1 MALLRFTLKSQYPV
15 LPGAQGERDK
25 EKWPSPPRLVWAV
38 GTVIENHPCTLG
50 FIYSGLTI
58 SSGLFTGFLRAYPV
72 RYLQLQFPWCRRL
85 FSFQQL
91 KLWIFPVIFVD
102 EKVFPSMS
110 LSHGSTWLK
119 EKFTQTS
126 CKYEGAVGLQGSLL
140 SLCLCCQ
147 TGALPTFFL
156 PLEFSCQESDT
167 SSLNFRDIN
176 KL

>member
-1 MALLRFTLKSQYPV
+1 MALLRSTLKSQYPV
-15 LPGAQGERDK
+15 PPGAQGERDK
-25 EKWPSPPRLVWAV
+25 GKWPSPPRLVWV
-38 GTVIENHPCTLG
+38 VCTVIENHPCTFRFHILRVD
-50 FIYSGLTI
+50 
-58 SSGLFTGFLRAYPV
+58 SSGLFTGFLRVYPI

-119 EKFTQTS
+119 EKFIQTF
-126 CKYEGAVGLQGSLL
+126 CKYEGAIGLQGSLI

-167 SSLNFRDIN
+167 SSLNFRDVN